1 MTCTCGFQHL
11 APHLG
16 ATCTCEGDEMDAM
29 ASETVDER
37 PRVWDCSECGQVVVC
52 GNCDGRRRAHLYV
65 KSEPAEPWLTSA
77 LPDGGEGAE
86 IEARGGHI
94 DPRDSFAVWSVERDG
109 WVIKGVGYFIG
120 RPGAVFPGVEWRW
133 VTRPASEASEP
144 EQEVCWLCS
153 PDECD
158 CPCGAT
164 NDAQAPLAK
173 PTGLSREGVARER
186 RESWRLGSR
195 EELIAKVETER
206 GYVRDLMGQMRR
218 LRTALGLPADTFDEV
233 TVSRAICAVESRFEA
248 RFAEASARAGWVQA
262 EQERDEARAALAE
275 QEESEA
281 RYKRKYERKRGD
293 HRQALGELKLARE
306 ALAEFNGTDRNGWR
320 DQCIS
325 LRAELAALRQVGCKM
340 GNERNEAQEEL
351 AALREEHAGTVTANI
366 DIRAENEEL
375 VAKAARRLKLLADMA
390 DLADDSDP
398 HVARELRLAS
408 DRMSRL

>member
-1 MTCTCGFQHL
+1 
-11 APHLG
+11 
-16 ATCTCEGDEMDAM
+16 MDATTTTTT
-29 ASETVDER
+29 AGAAEAVETLNAATD
-37 PRVWDCSECGQVVVC
+37 
-52 GNCDGRRRAHLYV
+52 
-65 KSEPAEPWLTSA
+65 PWVTSA
-77 LPDGGEGAE
+77 LPDG
-86 IEARGGHI
+86 
-94 DPRDSFAVWSVERDG
+94 
-109 WVIKGVGYFIG
+109 WV
-120 RPGAVFPGVEWRW
+120 GAVIECLEVWPDEPPTVYRYRWDGETLGARWDVTPETKGAWASKRMASGDPCLGRLPSQTVLDSAHDKDEGLLIRWRW